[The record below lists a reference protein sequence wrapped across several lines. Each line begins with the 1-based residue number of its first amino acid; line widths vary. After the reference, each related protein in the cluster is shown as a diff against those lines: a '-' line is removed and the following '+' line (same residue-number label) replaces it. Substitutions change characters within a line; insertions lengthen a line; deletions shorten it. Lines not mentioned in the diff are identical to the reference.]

1 MSIQSIFPL
10 QRVAF
15 LRDLNHAALTDIGA
29 AAHQRQA
36 ARNSFFFYQ
45 DDPATAFY
53 IVVQGSVRLT
63 KMSAEGQQVI
73 LRYARPND
81 EIGIIA
87 VLDNAVYPLSAQA
100 VSDCV
105 VLMWDS
111 RTLRQLMER
120 YPTLAVHALQMVAE
134 RFVELQTQYRELATE
149 RVERRLA
156 RALLRLVQQ
165 AGREVSDG
173 VLLDLPLSRQDLA
186 EMTGTNL
193 YNASRMLRKWEQQGI
208 ITSRREC
215 VLIRDPHGLVAI
227 AEDLPP
233 LSPPAGDATSS

>member
-1 MSIQSIFPL
+1 MSTQSIFPL
-10 QRVAF
+10 QRIAF

-45 DDPATAFY
+45 DDPAAAFY

-63 KMSAEGQQVI
+63 KMNAEGQQVI

-81 EIGIIA
+81 GIGIIA

-120 YPTLAVHALQMVAE
+120 YPSLAVHALQMVAE

-173 VLLDLPLSRQDLA
+173 VLLDR
-186 EMTGTNL
+186 
-193 YNASRMLRKWEQQGI
+193 
-208 ITSRREC
+208 
-215 VLIRDPHGLVAI
+215 
-227 AEDLPP
+227 
-233 LSPPAGDATSS
+233 